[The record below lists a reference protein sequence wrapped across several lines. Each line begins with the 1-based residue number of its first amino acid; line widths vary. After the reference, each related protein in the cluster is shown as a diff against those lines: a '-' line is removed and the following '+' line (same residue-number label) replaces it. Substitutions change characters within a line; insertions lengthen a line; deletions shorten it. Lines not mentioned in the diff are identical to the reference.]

1 MIEWLN
7 HHGALWAQYFTIAV
21 IQNTVFLGF
30 IFLVLYFL
38 RKSSAQ
44 IRYMVVLL
52 GLIKL
57 LIPPVIS
64 APFSQP
70 TLLPLVDLAHIIPLT
85 TASDMQLLS
94 NHASP
99 NLNGAGLMF
108 LIWMMIT
115 AAFILVTVISSLR
128 LQYLVRAAQPLQ
140 TITRYRRRI
149 TIYMSNKISMPMT
162 MGILPK
168 NIYVPAN
175 WNRWS
180 KECQTMILD
189 HEFAHIRRRD
199 GMVQTLQIVVQA
211 LYCFHPL
218 VWYLN
223 RKLIELREMA
233 CDDVVVA
240 GEKTSRFVY
249 STYLAEIGE
258 NMVQTR
264 LGCTSVSALI
274 GQKNS
279 LLKRVKY
286 QMKEEI
292 MHPTS
297 KKKIGIMLA
306 GLLLLAFP
314 LSWNYSSAKLEK
326 QDEKTMKTVVISI
339 KSEREIEVDG
349 ETTTLANLKTKL
361 LESIQ
366 GDNEN
371 VLIETTPEASVAMG
385 TITEIQNILRELDLL
400 RIGYRIN
407 HEEDSKLMLPPEGN
421 EELLKQIPKKNITS
435 IFINVAGDVFMDE
448 EPVEFS
454 EIAGLLKQHLS
465 QNQYLIVSLRTVRN
479 TKYDNYLAVLKEVK
493 KAGVKRI
500 SVGSTQN

>member
-1 MIEWLN
+1 
-7 HHGALWAQYFTIAV
+7 
-21 IQNTVFLGF
+21 
-30 IFLVLYFL
+30 
-38 RKSSAQ
+38 
-44 IRYMVVLL
+44 
-52 GLIKL
+52 
-57 LIPPVIS
+57 
-64 APFSQP
+64 
-70 TLLPLVDLAHIIPLT
+70 
-85 TASDMQLLS
+85 
-94 NHASP
+94 
-99 NLNGAGLMF
+99 
-108 LIWMMIT
+108 
-115 AAFILVTVISSLR
+115 
-128 LQYLVRAAQPLQ
+128 
-140 TITRYRRRI
+140 
-149 TIYMSNKISMPMT
+149 
-162 MGILPK
+162 
-168 NIYVPAN
+168 
-175 WNRWS
+175 
-180 KECQTMILD
+180 
-189 HEFAHIRRRD
+189 
-199 GMVQTLQIVVQA
+199 
-211 LYCFHPL
+211 
-218 VWYLN
+218 
-223 RKLIELREMA
+223 
-233 CDDVVVA
+233 
-240 GEKTSRFVY
+240 VY